1 MELEAGEEIAVPKDN
16 VMSSINF
23 SAMAGS
29 YNQNVSV
36 FPVKDNS
43 IVSNL
48 ESIREMNVGSQPFCK
63 GERVR
68 AIEIELYLFNNSS
81 LDIFG
86 KFQEFFFSKFCK
98 VVANRASPAFFL
110 TSLPETMPDLR
121 DFSSEARN
129 SGLDASNSSPS
140 SSSVCLSNTN
150 PNVSP
155 FLLTTRTTLCKG
167 NKSLNVLEFSK
178 RTIFSFNKGITIFL
192 PPFDFLKKVYHSYGN
207 LSSMAYEAAGTISGI
222 FANLGSS
229 NQSYNVVVRV
239 LVPQDFG
246 TWDSSA
252 AIAYNTN
259 IDATPGNSGV
269 TLAVYDTTAP
279 ATAAYT
285 GSKITTNGWAV
296 NNVTA
301 ANIAGTYTGGTFGK
315 PK

>member
-1 MELEAGEEIAVPKDN
+1 MQNPNELQDNLNIKHITNSEQNPVFSETRDIQGSESRDIGFMPIVAVPKDD

-68 AIEIELYLFNNSS
+68 AIKIELYLFNNSS

-98 VVANRASPAFFL
+98 VVANHASPAFFL

-140 SSSVCLSNTN
+140 SSRVCLSNTN

-207 LSSMAYEAAGTISGI
+207 LSSMAYADTMVLDYARGVNSDVLWDRIISIEYIGEEHV
-222 FANLGSS
+222 
-229 NQSYNVVVRV
+229 YDYVRV
-239 LVPQDFG
+239 GDIELN
-246 TWDSSA
+246 
-252 AIAYNTN
+252 YNR
-259 IDATPGNSGV
+259 
-269 TLAVYDTTAP
+269 
-279 ATAAYT
+279 
-285 GSKITTNGWAV
+285 
-296 NNVTA
+296 
-301 ANIAGTYTGGTFGK
+301 
-315 PK
+315 